1 MKIDFLFQQLF
12 FCMYNAMYMD
22 HVDCSFLYETLRS
35 KLNLFIQISLNAPP
49 PPKKKTQAQHICFLR
64 RKLFSSV
71 HVLLRS
77 ACRFSQRVISL
88 KIMSL
93 GKVNKKSDKG
103 RLSRWCILLW
113 CIRNWHHRFGFKWSL
128 FSPASTLSDRSP
140 KFYDTFR
147 PNFFLKHDVCFYF
160 EPGRCLYDYSSFEC

>member
-1 MKIDFLFQQLF
+1 MKIDFLYRQLF

-49 PPKKKTQAQHICFLR
+49 PPKKKARLNIFEFLR

-77 ACRFSQRVISL
+77 ACRFSQLVISL
-88 KIMSL
+88 KIMFL

-103 RLSRWCILLW
+103 RLSR
-113 CIRNWHHRFGFKWSL
+113 
-128 FSPASTLSDRSP
+128 
-140 KFYDTFR
+140 
-147 PNFFLKHDVCFYF
+147 
-160 EPGRCLYDYSSFEC
+160 